1 MKKLMTMI
9 LLACG
14 TVAMAQ
20 GSKTILPRSL
30 RAVPQAFTVDGKAIP
45 YLYLYSYDDDSES
58 EYCKILDED
67 LQEVKT
73 INLKE
78 ATCNWY
84 NDIEERAET
93 STVDYEYYNEFAIS
107 QYDGSTTFT
116 EEEAL
121 SYLVDA
127 FHYSKDELIVD
138 KHNPGYVFFYNKYDY
153 EVINGEIYA
162 RTYWYINTENKFFRV
177 DCYYRVERSFKGEW
191 TTRKEEGVDNEGIIS
206 IYLND
211 WRSSYADGESFRLS
225 QTLFNDDAAFEYMLP
240 LMEIQKGE
248 LEEID
253 RDGDGEI
260 DYKQTSYSPQTVGF
274 SIVSETGTVL
284 QSIRFDEGFT
294 SWSDLNADIYLMGD
308 KCYLVFEGSL
318 KNWNDACLVYSLDR
332 TSNSI
337 QKVAMHVGPKVSPTV
352 ADRSETITVELGETN
367 AREIQV
373 VNAAGKTT
381 LRVPVR
387 NGQKQVSFSARNLSR
402 GINVVNVVGDK
413 NSNQTKVI
421 VK

>member
-30 RAVPQAFTVDGKAIP
+30 SAVPQAFALDGKAIP
-45 YLYLYSYDDDSES
+45 YMYFYGDES
-58 EYCKILDED
+58 EPAYCTILDEN

-73 INLKE
+73 INLVE
-78 ATCNWY
+78 ATCNWHK
-84 NDIEERAET
+84 DIEERTET
-93 STVDYEYYNEFAIS
+93 
-107 QYDGSTTFT
+107 
-116 EEEAL
+116 
-121 SYLVDA
+121 
-127 FHYSKDELIVD
+127 
-138 KHNPGYVFFYNKYDY
+138 
-153 EVINGEIYA
+153 
-162 RTYWYINTENKFFRV
+162 
-177 DCYYRVERSFKGEW
+177 GEW

-211 WRSSYADGESFRLS
+211 WRSSYADGESFCLS
-225 QTLFNDDAAFEYMLP
+225 QTLFNDDAAFEYVLP

-248 LEEID
+248 TEEID
-253 RDGDGEI
+253 RDNDGEI
-260 DYKQTSYSPQTVGF
+260 DYKETSYSPQTVGY

-294 SWSDLNADIYLMGD
+294 SWSELNADIYLMGD
-308 KCYLVFEGSL
+308 KCYLVFEGYVKAEDGSR
-318 KNWNDACLVYSLDR
+318 DVSLVYSLDR
-332 TSNSI
+332 TSNAI
-337 QKVAMHVGPKVSPTV
+337 QKVAMHMGPKVSPTV

-373 VNAAGKTT
+373 VNAAGKTM
-381 LRVPVR
+381 LRLPVR

-402 GINVVNVVGDK
+402 GVNVVNVVGDK
-413 NSNQTKVI
+413 NSNQTKII